1 VSDTPASHSH
11 ILLQLPSSLEE
22 ETSTRRI
29 QSACRPFLLAEYSL
43 TSLKLLKKRNI
54 CPKRNY
60 NENVPQGRRKYRDR
74 EEREKEGEKT
84 YPKTHKC
91 TTHANRNHEKPKEKK
106 TKKDKGYDF
115 RQTGIF
121 AVSLRI
127 NVSSSSFALKKKS
140 FCNGDGDVAAG
151 VFGCVLVFRDSF
163 RVTLEALAEVVSIF
177 AGRCGPFALLS
188 G

>member
-1 VSDTPASHSH
+1 MN
-11 ILLQLPSSLEE
+11 
-22 ETSTRRI
+22 
-29 QSACRPFLLAEYSL
+29 
-43 TSLKLLKKRNI
+43 KR
-54 CPKRNY
+54 
-60 NENVPQGRRKYRDR
+60 
-74 EEREKEGEKT
+74 ERV
-84 YPKTHKC
+84 
-91 TTHANRNHEKPKEKK
+91 
-106 TKKDKGYDF
+106 YDF

-163 RVTLEALAEVVSIF
+163 LVVLQALADVPVVSIL
-177 AGRCGPFALLS
+177 AGRCGPFALSS

>member
-1 VSDTPASHSH
+1 
-11 ILLQLPSSLEE
+11 
-22 ETSTRRI
+22 
-29 QSACRPFLLAEYSL
+29 L
-43 TSLKLLKKRNI
+43 TSLKLPEKRHI

-60 NENVPQGRRKYRDR
+60 NENAPQGRRKYRDR
-74 EEREKEGEKT
+74 EERERE
-84 YPKTHKC
+84 HIQ
-91 TTHANRNHEKPKEKK
+91 KPTSVPPTLIEITKSQKEKNH
-106 TKKDKGYDF
+106 KKDKGYDF

-163 RVTLEALAEVVSIF
+163 LVTLEALAEAVSIF

>member
-1 VSDTPASHSH
+1 
-11 ILLQLPSSLEE
+11 
-22 ETSTRRI
+22 
-29 QSACRPFLLAEYSL
+29 L
-43 TSLKLLKKRNI
+43 TSLKLPKTRHI

-60 NENVPQGRRKYRDR
+60 NENVLQGRRKYRDR
-74 EEREKEGEKT
+74 EETEKRERKRERKHIQ
-84 YPKTHKC
+84 KTHKC
-91 TTHANRNHEKPKEKK
+91 TTHANRNHEKPKGKK
-106 TKKDKGYDF
+106 PKKDKGYDF

-163 RVTLEALAEVVSIF
+163 LVTLEALAEAVSIF